1 MHLYDFIPV
10 RMYQKIKSYSL
21 LSSSRT
27 SSRSEQKK
35 QTNKQIYYIFQQC
48 SIYLHLFAIYSK
60 LTNFDE
66 S

>member
-1 MHLYDFIPV
+1 MHLYDSIPV

-35 QTNKQIYYIFQQC
+35 QTNKFTIYFNNVQ
-48 SIYLHLFAIYSK
+48 SIYTYLRSILS
-60 LTNFDE
+60 
-66 S
+66 